1 MLTPVPQSPDDRG
14 TRWLHAQVQ
23 QILAEA
29 AVPLAAPRTEG
40 DPSCFWG
47 TDRDTATTL
56 YVRLEGEADPRALA
70 FPRLL
75 IADCGAGKYARQGYA
90 RMFIRRMLTKM
101 GILSA

>member
-47 TDRDTATTL
+47 TDRD
-56 YVRLEGEADPRALA
+56 
-70 FPRLL
+70 
-75 IADCGAGKYARQGYA
+75 
-90 RMFIRRMLTKM
+90 
-101 GILSA
+101 LSAEHTRGAVRRE

>member
-1 MLTPVPQSPDDRG
+1 
-14 TRWLHAQVQ
+14 
-23 QILAEA
+23 
-29 AVPLAAPRTEG
+29 
-40 DPSCFWG
+40 
-47 TDRDTATTL
+47 
-56 YVRLEGEADPRALA
+56 VRLEGEADPRALA